1 MAVHKISAKDSAGS
15 SEPAAPKKTNKV
27 SKPTKTTKAATPA
40 EVVETIKPTKTP
52 KTVKTVKAVAA
63 DAGTTSKNPFVALG
77 GYFKGAWF
85 ELREVRWPTRRATW
99 SLTLAVLVF
108 TAFFMVLILLLDA
121 GYKALFETI
130 LK

>member
-15 SEPAAPKKTNKV
+15 SEPAAPKKTAKV
-27 SKPTKTTKAATPA
+27 AK
-40 EVVETIKPTKTP
+40 VVETVKPTKTP
-52 KTVKTVKAVAA
+52 KTVKAAAPVAKAA
-63 DAGTTSKNPFVALG
+63 DADATSKNPFVALG
-77 GYFKGAWF
+77 GYFKGAWV